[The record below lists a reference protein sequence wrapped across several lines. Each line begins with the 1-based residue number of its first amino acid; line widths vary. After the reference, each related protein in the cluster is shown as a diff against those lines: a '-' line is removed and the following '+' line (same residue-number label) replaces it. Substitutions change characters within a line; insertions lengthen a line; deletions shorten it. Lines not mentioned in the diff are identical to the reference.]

1 MSSEHYAHEAILAKK
16 EEVLTRWA
24 NLKEALIKK
33 RAELGESQTLQQFSR
48 DADEIENWMLEKL
61 QLAEEES
68 YKDHANIQ
76 SKHQKH
82 QAFEAELA
90 ANADRIQSVLA
101 MGHNLI
107 ERAKCAGSEDAVQHR
122 LESISE
128 QWEILTHK
136 TSEKSMKL
144 KEANRQRTFIAT
156 VKDLDFWLDEVKSLL
171 NTDDSGKDLASVQ
184 NLTKKHQLVE
194 ADILSHEDRIKD
206 MNEQADSLI
215 SSEQFDAKDIE
226 EKRSNLNERYQ
237 LIQDLAS
244 QRQGRLNE
252 ANTLHQFFRDIADEE
267 SWIKEK
273 KLLVGSDD
281 YGRDLTGVQNL
292 KKKHKRLESELAS
305 HEPTIK
311 SVKDAG
317 QTLIDVSQ
325 FGSQEITERLKQL
338 NDVWEELKDMAG
350 TRGQKL
356 DESIT
361 YQQFLAKIEEEE
373 AWISEK
379 QQLLTVPDLGENM
392 AAVQGLLKKHDA
404 FETDIS
410 VHGDRCTD
418 ICEAGQQLIE
428 DRNHH
433 ADSIA
438 QRCEQLR
445 NKMYNLGEL
454 ANIRKSNLLDNSAYP
469 QFMWKA
475 DVVESWIADKES
487 HVKSDEFG
495 RDLSSVQ
502 TLLTKQETFDIGLRA
517 FESEGIQNISALKEQ
532 LINGNHVQAASINRK
547 FSEVIQRW
555 NKLLADSAG
564 REQRLLQV
572 QDQFRQIEEL
582 YLTFAKKASAFNSWF
597 ENAEE
602 DMTDPVRCNSVEE
615 IRSLR
620 EAHAQFQA
628 SLSSA
633 NADFESLAQLD
644 KQIKSFNVGPNPYT
658 WFTME
663 ALTDTWKNLQLIIK
677 QRDAE
682 LAAKEVRQEEN
693 DKLRKEFARHANAF
707 YSWLTE
713 TRAMMMEGSGTLEEQ
728 LAAVGIK
735 AHEVANRSSDLRK
748 IEDLGAILAEKL
760 ILDNRYT
767 EHSTVGLAQQ
777 WDQLNQL
784 GMRIRHNLEQQIQA
798 RNQSG
803 VTEDQLKEFSMM
815 FRHFDKDKS
824 GKLSHDEFKSCL
836 RALGYDLPVAEE
848 EGEEEPEFD
857 AILAIVD
864 PNKDGSVQLQDYM
877 AFMISKETENVQ
889 SFEDVENA
897 FKTITSERE
906 YITKEELYANL
917 TRNMADYCLGKM
929 NGYTDSK
936 TGQEIIEAYDYMEFM
951 QTLFQM
957 NGNSSPK

>member
-1 MSSEHYAHEAILAKK
+1 MSSDNYAKDEIEEKK
-16 EEVLTRWA
+16 QEVLARWQK
-24 NLKEALIKK
+24 LKEALIKK
-33 RAELGESQTLQQFSR
+33 RSKLGESQTLQQFSR

-194 ADILSHEDRIKD
+194 ADILSHEDRMDD
-206 MNEQADSLI
+206 MNDQATSLI
-215 SSEQFDAKDIE
+215 QSEQFDNEDIDG
-226 EKRSNLNERYQ
+226 KRMSINERYQ

-311 SVKDAG
+311 SVMDAG

-338 NDVWEELKDMAG
+338 NDVWEELKEMAA

-379 QQLLTVPDLGENM
+379 QQLLTVPDLGDNM

-418 ICEAGQQLIE
+418 ICEAGQQLID

-454 ANIRKSNLLDNSAYP
+454 ANIRKSNLLDNSAYL

-475 DVVESWIADKES
+475 DVVESWIADKEA
-487 HVKSDEFG
+487 HVRSDEFG

-517 FESEGIQNISALKEQ
+517 FETEGIQNITALKEQ

-547 FSEVIQRW
+547 FSEV
-555 NKLLADSAG
+555 
-564 REQRLLQV
+564 
-572 QDQFRQIEEL
+572 
-582 YLTFAKKASAFNSWF
+582 T
-597 ENAEE
+597 
-602 DMTDPVRCNSVEE
+602 
-615 IRSLR
+615 
-620 EAHAQFQA
+620 
-628 SLSSA
+628 
-633 NADFESLAQLD
+633 
-644 KQIKSFNVGPNPYT
+644 
-658 WFTME
+658 
-663 ALTDTWKNLQLIIK
+663 
-677 QRDAE
+677 
-682 LAAKEVRQEEN
+682 
-693 DKLRKEFARHANAF
+693 
-707 YSWLTE
+707 
-713 TRAMMMEGSGTLEEQ
+713 
-728 LAAVGIK
+728 
-735 AHEVANRSSDLRK
+735 
-748 IEDLGAILAEKL
+748 
-760 ILDNRYT
+760 
-767 EHSTVGLAQQ
+767 
-777 WDQLNQL
+777 
-784 GMRIRHNLEQQIQA
+784 
-798 RNQSG
+798 
-803 VTEDQLKEFSMM
+803 
-815 FRHFDKDKS
+815 
-824 GKLSHDEFKSCL
+824 
-836 RALGYDLPVAEE
+836 
-848 EGEEEPEFD
+848 
-857 AILAIVD
+857 
-864 PNKDGSVQLQDYM
+864 
-877 AFMISKETENVQ
+877 
-889 SFEDVENA
+889 
-897 FKTITSERE
+897 
-906 YITKEELYANL
+906 
-917 TRNMADYCLGKM
+917 
-929 NGYTDSK
+929 
-936 TGQEIIEAYDYMEFM
+936 
-951 QTLFQM
+951 
-957 NGNSSPK
+957 